1 MVTTPSFTGTCDKEF
16 ALTGTTFLQAQ
27 RGELITIKGTSVF
40 FPINLAQEG
49 HQVFKTF
56 KSLNKFI
63 SNLVDAREKFG
74 KRKRRVKVVQD
85 AVSLFNALQISHA
98 LSH

>member
-40 FPINLAQEG
+40 S
-49 HQVFKTF
+49 HQSGMRGSSGF
-56 KSLNKFI
+56 
-63 SNLVDAREKFG
+63 
-74 KRKRRVKVVQD
+74 QD
-85 AVSLFNALQISHA
+85 FQIFE
-98 LSH
+98 